1 MRHIIIVILIL
12 SLSLVACKQPEQSP
26 IETIE
31 SDTQLVEEAIKGIN
45 PKDQALIFRRT
56 TLIVRD
62 IDKSL
67 ALYGDAMG
75 MEIIYDQV
83 IKRAHPFKEGKQQ
96 SVRLIFLKALDKF
109 QGVLGLVDYHYGEKD
124 KEIIPI
130 RKEGFV
136 PQNVVLLFNSN
147 DLDARFEK
155 IKMVPDVDIISA
167 PKLTQYPA
175 YNGKDTIKVMVSKF
189 YDPDGFIVEFNKLLS
204 DL

>member
-1 MRHIIIVILIL
+1 MKPILLLFVISTFFACQQAPKQVVATPEDDTKLIEK
-12 SLSLVACKQPEQSP
+12 A
-26 IETIE
+26 I
-31 SDTQLVEEAIKGIN
+31 SDIN